1 MRYIIQPLNWTVEVL
16 TEDSLMRSRV
26 VDYLLNSASS
36 LEAHCT
42 ESAEMNVLERWKTE
56 DVVKSVFVVAS
67 KNITSFL

>member
-1 MRYIIQPLNWTVEVL
+1 
-16 TEDSLMRSRV
+16 MRSRV

-36 LEAHCT
+36 LEVHCT
-42 ESAEMNVLERWKTE
+42 ESAETNVLERWKTE

>member
-1 MRYIIQPLNWTVEVL
+1 
-16 TEDSLMRSRV
+16 MRSRV